1 MVEEPEQFID
11 ENGKRLDGREADEM
25 RPLTIKAGMLEK
37 ADGSAYLELGKN
49 KAIASVYGPR
59 EMHPRHLQKTNRAV
73 LRVRYNMAPFSVD
86 DRKRPGPSRR
96 STEISKVAREAL
108 EPAVFLERYPRSVI
122 DVSMELLQ
130 ASAGTRTAGIT
141 AASVAL
147 ADAGIPMRD
156 LVASI
161 ASGKAG
167 DSIILDL
174 QKEEDQFGD
183 GDMPIAYMPQKEKV
197 TLLQMDGN
205 FEPHEFEEAL
215 DLAIEGCNQVYDKQR
230 DALEEKYS
238 KVEENE

>member
-1 MVEEPEQFID
+1 MVEKPEKFI
-11 ENGKRLDGREADEM
+11 EEGKRLDGREPKEL
-25 RPLTIKAGMLEK
+25 RELKIEAGILK
-37 ADGSAYLELGKN
+37 RADGSAYLELGGN

-73 LRVRYNMAPFSVD
+73 LRCRYNMAPFSVE

-96 STEISKVAREAL
+96 SREISKVAREAL
-108 EPAVFLERYPRSVI
+108 EPAVFLERYPRAVI

-130 ASAGTRTAGIT
+130 SSAGTRTAGIT

-161 ASGKAG
+161 ASGKADG
-167 DSIILDL
+167 TIILDL
-174 QKEEDQFGD
+174 MKEEDQNGD
-183 GDMPIAYMPQKEKV
+183 GDMPVAYMPQKEKI

-205 FEPHEFEEAL
+205 FEPDEFEEAV
-215 DLAIEGCNQVYDKQR
+215 DLAIEGCKQVYEKQR
-230 DALEEKYS
+230 KALEEKYA
-238 KVEENE
+238 KVEEQ

>member
-1 MVEEPEQFID
+1 MTEEPEQFID
-11 ENGKRLDGREADEM
+11 EDGKRLDGRKPKEM
-25 RPLTIKAGMLEK
+25 RSLTIKSGILEK
-37 ADGSAYLELGKN
+37 ADGSAYLELGGN
-49 KAIASVYGPR
+49 KAFASVYGPR

-73 LRVRYNMAPFSVD
+73 LRVRYNMAPFSVE

-108 EPAVFLERYPRSVI
+108 EPAVFLERYPRAVI

-130 ASAGTRTAGIT
+130 SSAGTRTAGIT

-161 ASGKAG
+161 ASGKV
-167 DSIILDL
+167 DDTIILDL

-197 TLLQMDGN
+197 TLLQMDGD
-205 FEPHEFEEAL
+205 FEPQEFEKAI
-215 DLAIEGCNQVYDKQR
+215 DVAIEGSEKIYKKQKES
-230 DALEEKYS
+230 LEEKYS
-238 KVEENE
+238 KVEEND

>member
-1 MVEEPEQFID
+1 MTKEPEQFIVD
-11 ENGKRLDGREADEM
+11 GKRLDGRKPEDM
-25 RPLTIKAGMLEK
+25 RPLTIEAGVLEK
-37 ADGSAYLELGKN
+37 ADGSAYIELGGN

-73 LRVRYNMAPFSVD
+73 LRCRYNLAPFSVE

-108 EPAVFLERYPRSVI
+108 EPAVFLELYPRAVI

-130 ASAGTRTAGIT
+130 ARAGTRTAGIT

-161 ASGKAG
+161 AAGKV
-167 DSIILDL
+167 DDTIVLDL
-174 QKEEDQFGD
+174 QKEEDQLGG
-183 GDMPIAYMPQKEKV
+183 GDMPIAYMPQKDKV
-197 TLLQMDGN
+197 TLIQMDGN
-205 FEPHEFEEAL
+205 FKPEEFEEAL
-215 DLAIEGCNQVYDKQR
+215 DLAIQGCKEVYEKQR
-230 DALEEKYS
+230 KALEEKYT
-238 KVEENE
+238 KVEEK